1 MIKIKLFILLS
12 CLISFV
18 CTAQM
23 QSFNLS
29 PLELSSDICNYLKKK
44 KIINSNFC
52 INENY
57 VGFEFQKELD
67 STNKKSYNAY
77 FSRFIKTSLTEQQYD
92 SFLRGYGFTKHGD
105 QKLTY
110 SNKKIW
116 IIYKPIIINNDY
128 FVLVLKQEKS
138 TGDMFIVHLRMNTKN
153 KFYFVNQSGVW
164 Q

>member
-1 MIKIKLFILLS
+1 MIKIKFFILLS
-12 CLISFV
+12 CLISFA
-18 CTAQM
+18 CTAQI

-29 PLELSSDICNYLKKK
+29 PLELSRDICNYLKNK

-57 VGFEFQKELD
+57 AGFDIQKDLD
-67 STNKKSYNAY
+67 SINIKSYNSY
-77 FSRFIKTSLTEQQYD
+77 FSRFIKSSLTEQQYD
-92 SFLRGYGFTKHGD
+92 SFLKGYSFEKHRG

-138 TGDMFIVHLRMNTKN
+138 TGDMFILHLRMNTKN